1 MLSRLR
7 DRIAKLE
14 EHLMPPEP
22 SFVFVSFGESDE
34 EFDTRL
40 REFRLKHGLM
50 PNSALHT
57 VRVRF
62 NEGPGKQPLSPPYRK
77 TPHMADN

>member
-14 EHLMPPEP
+14 EQLMPPEP
-22 SFVFVSFGESDE
+22 SLVFVSFGESDN
-34 EFDTRL
+34 EFDARL
-40 REFRLKHGLM
+40 RRFRLEHGLM
-50 PNSALHT
+50 PNSALHI

-62 NEGPGKQPLSPPYRK
+62 NGPEELGK
-77 TPHMADN
+77 